1 MVILS
6 KACKPDNFESH
17 DSLKLSFTNIRG
29 LHSNFVDC
37 EFFLESISLDIRALC
52 ETNLDDSTDS
62 GNFFVRGYL
71 PLIQKDSSTYM
82 HGLTVNVKEGLP
94 FTQDLSLKNSAKSS
108 FSSIDYL
115 LHLCA
120 WFLILFHRPK
130 MWFSRSIHL
139 QMSLSL
145 ETLTS
150 IIRTGLSMLVQFIDL
165 VISNDLTQ
173 MVNFP
178 TQTPNCDSHSTALLD
193 LFLSSNASICSTM
206 ASLHWE
212 ILIMLLS

>member
-1 MVILS
+1 
-6 KACKPDNFESH
+6 
-17 DSLKLSFTNIRG
+17 
-29 LHSNFVDC
+29 
-37 EFFLESISLDIRALC
+37 
-52 ETNLDDSTDS
+52 
-62 GNFFVRGYL
+62 
-71 PLIQKDSSTYM
+71 
-82 HGLTVNVKEGLP
+82 
-94 FTQDLSLKNSAKSS
+94 
-108 FSSIDYL
+108 
-115 LHLCA
+115 
-120 WFLILFHRPK
+120 
-130 MWFSRSIHL
+130 
-139 QMSLSL
+139 MSLSL
-145 ETLTS
+145 KTLTS